1 MKSSIFLFL
10 ILGSLSTV
18 SAMEED
24 AAFKKKLQRLI
35 TQERKRKCDTLKEAW
50 YFWQLTSQKNP
61 QEEKKA
67 LIAVTACQMPYDDL
81 LKKVNEL

>member
-1 MKSSIFLFL
+1 MNRIILIFATIFVLFPSGHA
-10 ILGSLSTV
+10 IS
-18 SAMEED
+18 
-24 AAFKKKLQRLI
+24 FKTKLQRMVA
-35 TQERKRKCDTLKEAW
+35 QERKRKCKALEDAW

-67 LIAVTACQMPYDDL
+67 LIAVTACQMPYDEL